1 MDAKRLANALSG
13 LIGTKLAGEL
23 VADFIKIGQDLATK
37 TLERASSGKFVETFV
52 QCLQQIANGSYDQ
65 KPNVDEYLNRKAE
78 LESKLP
84 EDLRI
89 CCCEA

>member
-1 MDAKRLANALSG
+1 MSLWYHTLARDSG
-13 LIGTKLAGEL
+13 CCFG
-23 VADFIKIGQDLATK
+23 
-37 TLERASSGKFVETFV
+37 
-52 QCLQQIANGSYDQ
+52 DQ

-89 CCCEA
+89 CAARIARAMYTLRNKRNVAHKGQMDPNTIDIHVTPRKLF